1 MVLDGTDREERYRLS
16 DQGNSIPKIKETE
29 QNTMFWTPGNEK
41 EKSKL
46 I

>member
-1 MVLDGTDREERYRLS
+1 MEQTEKKDMGWKS